1 MPANEWAKGFISRIP
16 LSGQALRLWGTR
28 QWLAVIAATV
38 AVGVL
43 LGLATVLIPNDI
55 FTREIPATPW
65 NYPVWIATSVLSG
78 LLLASYVKNS
88 TEMKSSGSAQRQ
100 NPATRSAEQR
110 QGREGK
116 ATSRLGLTGGV
127 LAWFAVGCPVC
138 NKIALLALGYSGAI
152 TYFAPLQPWLAGIAV
167 ASTLVALVFR
177 LSGQVQCA
185 VPARPRAPIGGFA
198 R

>member
-1 MPANEWAKGFISRIP
+1 MPANEWVKGFISRIP
-16 LSGQALRLWGTR
+16 LSGQALSLWGTR
-28 QWLAVIAATV
+28 QWLAAIAATV

-43 LGLATVLIPNDI
+43 LGLATVLIPNGI
-55 FTREIPATPW
+55 FTREIPATLW
-65 NYPVWIATSVLSG
+65 NYPVWIATSGLSG

-88 TEMKSSGSAQRQ
+88 TEMNSSGSAQSQ
-100 NPATRSAEQR
+100 DPATRSAEKR
-110 QGREGK
+110 QGKEEK

-138 NKIALLALGYSGAI
+138 NKIALLVLGYSGAT

-167 ASTLVALVFR
+167 ASTFVALIFR

-185 VPARPRAPIGGFA
+185 VPARPRVSIGGLP